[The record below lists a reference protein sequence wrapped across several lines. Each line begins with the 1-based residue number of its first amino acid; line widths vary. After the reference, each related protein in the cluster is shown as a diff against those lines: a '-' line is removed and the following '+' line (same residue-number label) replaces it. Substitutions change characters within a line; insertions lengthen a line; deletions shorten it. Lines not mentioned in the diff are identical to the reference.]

1 MPSNGTTTTVAPSSG
16 LTITVCVPVYNVER
30 YLCECLDSIFS
41 QNYADFD
48 VVLVDDGST
57 DSSGAI
63 CDEYAAR
70 YPQQALVFH
79 KDNEGLLLARR
90 DGFALA
96 AGDYVMCVD
105 SDDAL
110 VPGALALVAAT
121 AAKTRA
127 DVVRFGF
134 TREESEAVPV
144 ESSIPF
150 KLYSA
155 EEKPS
160 ILSALC
166 RSTSGSENPM
176 WFKAIR
182 RSCVG
187 VDVDFSKFKGLT
199 FAEDFLQT
207 LTVYDRAQ
215 TFCFINA
222 SLYYYRPGSGIT
234 RAYDPHFYCD
244 VCRCLDEGEG
254 YARRW
259 EREYGCNDL
268 MVGLAACRLDSGAQ
282 YAEWMASQ
290 GDTVGL
296 DDLLASR
303 DFARCLTTS
312 GAGKLL
318 RFDRRLVLWA
328 LRWRAYPIIASI
340 AMARAAKARR

>member
-16 LTITVCVPVYNVER
+16 VTITVCVPVYNVER

-121 AAKTRA
+121 AAKTSA

-155 EEKPS
+155 E
-160 ILSALC
+160 
-166 RSTSGSENPM
+166 
-176 WFKAIR
+176 
-182 RSCVG
+182 
-187 VDVDFSKFKGLT
+187 
-199 FAEDFLQT
+199 
-207 LTVYDRAQ
+207 
-215 TFCFINA
+215 
-222 SLYYYRPGSGIT
+222 
-234 RAYDPHFYCD
+234 
-244 VCRCLDEGEG
+244 
-254 YARRW
+254 
-259 EREYGCNDL
+259 
-268 MVGLAACRLDSGAQ
+268 
-282 YAEWMASQ
+282 
-290 GDTVGL
+290 
-296 DDLLASR
+296 
-303 DFARCLTTS
+303 
-312 GAGKLL
+312 
-318 RFDRRLVLWA
+318 
-328 LRWRAYPIIASI
+328 
-340 AMARAAKARR
+340 

>member
-1 MPSNGTTTTVAPSSG
+1 M
-16 LTITVCVPVYNVER
+16 R
-30 YLCECLDSIFS
+30 IF
-41 QNYADFD
+41 AR
-48 VVLVDDGST
+48 VV
-57 DSSGAI
+57 
-63 CDEYAAR
+63 
-70 YPQQALVFH
+70 
-79 KDNEGLLLARR
+79 
-90 DGFALA
+90 
-96 AGDYVMCVD
+96 
-105 SDDAL
+105 
-110 VPGALALVAAT
+110 
-121 AAKTRA
+121 
-127 DVVRFGF
+127 
-134 TREESEAVPV
+134 
-144 ESSIPF
+144 
-150 KLYSA
+150 
-155 EEKPS
+155 
-160 ILSALC
+160 
-166 RSTSGSENPM
+166 
-176 WFKAIR
+176 
-182 RSCVG
+182 
-187 VDVDFSKFKGLT
+187 
-199 FAEDFLQT
+199 
-207 LTVYDRAQ
+207 TVYDRAQ

-244 VCRCLDEGEG
+244 VCRCLDVGEG